1 MVQRDGC
8 CNKPEVGRDPEACCN
23 KPEVGRDPEACCN
36 KPEVGR
42 DPEACC
48 NKPEVGRDTEACT
61 PVRSTP
67 GVFEK
72 EWAGIN
78 DDCWLAKGRLVVIAA

>member
-1 MVQRDGC
+1 MVERDVC
-8 CNKPEVGRDPEACCN
+8 CNKPEVGRDTEACCN
-23 KPEVGRDPEACCN
+23 KPEVGRDTEACCN

-42 DPEACC
+42 DTEVCW
-48 NKPEVGRDTEACT
+48 KPEVGRDTEACT

-72 EWAGIN
+72 ELAVIVIGN
-78 DDCWLAKGRLVVIAA
+78 DDCWLAVIAA

>member
-1 MVQRDGC
+1 M
-8 CNKPEVGRDPEACCN
+8 GRDPEACCN